1 MKIANKNYNL
11 QPQKTYS
18 KFDNE
23 SNGEHT
29 GILFNNTERS
39 TNSSSNFLYRVTS
52 AYQSCSLQLMETGE
66 QISVVRESAICL

>member
-18 KFDNE
+18 KFDNG

-39 TNSSSNFLYRVTS
+39 TNSSSNIFIFYIELLQLIILVVYSYWQLVNR
-52 AYQSCSLQLMETGE
+52 YQSQGL
-66 QISVVRESAICL
+66 